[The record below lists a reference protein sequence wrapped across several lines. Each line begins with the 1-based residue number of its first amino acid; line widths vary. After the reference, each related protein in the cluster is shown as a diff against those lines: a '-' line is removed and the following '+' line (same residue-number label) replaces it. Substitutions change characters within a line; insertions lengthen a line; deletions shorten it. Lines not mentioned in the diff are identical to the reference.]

1 MEKKKIFL
9 IGDSIR
15 MGYDKYVKE
24 ALAEVAEVYYPDEN
38 CRYAENVLRF
48 AHEWKSKTGAPDDVD
63 LVHWNAGLWDVLELF
78 GDEPLSTPEYY
89 ANVIPRIDRRLRMLF
104 PKAKIVFATSTAV
117 NEGMASPDFFRH
129 NSNIEKYN
137 AIAVSVLKNTDTVI
151 NDLYS
156 LSASLPAE
164 AHSDFV
170 HYYTDL
176 GTEMIGGRVL
186 SVICEL
192 LGIEAKDVKL
202 DGFTPEKYS
211 KENIGF

>member
-1 MEKKKIFL
+1 
-9 IGDSIR
+9 
-15 MGYDKYVKE
+15 
-24 ALAEVAEVYYPDEN
+24 
-38 CRYAENVLRF
+38 
-48 AHEWKSKTGAPDDVD
+48 
-63 LVHWNAGLWDVLELF
+63 
-78 GDEPLSTPEYY
+78 
-89 ANVIPRIDRRLRMLF
+89 
-104 PKAKIVFATSTAV
+104 
-117 NEGMASPDFFRH
+117 
-129 NSNIEKYN
+129 
-137 AIAVSVLKNTDTVI
+137 VI
-151 NDLYS
+151 NDLYT

-211 KENIGF
+211 KDNIGF